1 MFPGL
6 TVRENFRLAALGSR
20 APKAEQQAAQRRALE
35 VFPLLEQHLD
45 RDASRLSGGQQQ
57 MVAVGRALI
66 GGTKLLLVDEVTQGL
81 APNIAYDMGRTLR
94 RVADEGH
101 GVLLVE
107 QNAQMALEVADRV
120 YVVDQ
125 GVIVHSGDAEQLRE
139 RPRLDGRAP
148 PALIPDEGARCMAEL
163 GVALLTFAP
172 VRTQDFVSLGRCA
185 EEQGYAACYTTE
197 SLTDTL
203 SIDLAILLGTSTHPR
218 GQLRHRSATC
228 GTRSS
233 RRRWRRP
240 PPTCRAAG
248 SCSESGS
255 VTRSASRR
263 SACPWASRRSTCRP
277 TSGT

>member
-1 MFPGL
+1 MSTGERTAGTGDAPLLELEDVQAYYGLAHVLQGITLTVRAGELVALLGRNGAGKTTTVKSIMGLVSVRGGRIRCDGKDVVGHPTESIAQFGIGYVPEDRRMFPGL

-20 APKAEQQAAQRRALE
+20 ASKADQQTAQRRALE

-81 APNIAYDMGRTLR
+81 APNIALDMGRTLR

-125 GVIVHSGDAEQLRE
+125 GVIVHEGDAEELRA
-139 RPRLDGRAP
+139 D
-148 PALIPDEGARCMAEL
+148 PAWMAEHL
-163 GVALLTFAP
+163 
-172 VRTQDFVSLGRCA
+172 
-185 EEQGYAACYTTE
+185 
-197 SLTDTL
+197 
-203 SIDLAILLGTSTHPR
+203 
-218 GQLRHRSATC
+218 QL
-228 GTRSS
+228 
-233 RRRWRRP
+233 
-240 PPTCRAAG
+240 
-248 SCSESGS
+248 
-255 VTRSASRR
+255 
-263 SACPWASRRSTCRP
+263 
-277 TSGT
+277 

>member
-1 MFPGL
+1 MSTGERIADGAPLLELENVQAYYGLAHVLQGITLIVRTGELVALLGRNGAGKTTTVKSIMGLVSVRGGRIRCDGRDVVGHPTEDIAQFGVGYVPEDRRMFPGL

-20 APKAEQQAAQRRALE
+20 APKGEQQAAQHRALE
-35 VFPLLEQHLD
+35 VFPLLETHLD

-125 GVIVHSGDAEQLRE
+125 GVIVHAGDAEQLRA
-139 RPRLDGRAP
+139 D
-148 PALIPDEGARCMAEL
+148 PAWMAEHL
-163 GVALLTFAP
+163 
-172 VRTQDFVSLGRCA
+172 
-185 EEQGYAACYTTE
+185 
-197 SLTDTL
+197 
-203 SIDLAILLGTSTHPR
+203 
-218 GQLRHRSATC
+218 QL
-228 GTRSS
+228 
-233 RRRWRRP
+233 
-240 PPTCRAAG
+240 
-248 SCSESGS
+248 
-255 VTRSASRR
+255 
-263 SACPWASRRSTCRP
+263 
-277 TSGT
+277 

>member
-1 MFPGL
+1 MSADERTAGTGDAPLLELEDVQAYYGLAHVLQGITLTVRAGELVALLGRNGAGKTTTVKSIMGLVSVRGGRIRCDGEDVVGHPTESIARFGIGYVPEDRRMFPGL

-20 APKAEQQAAQRRALE
+20 ASKADQQTAQRRALE

-125 GVIVHSGDAEQLRE
+125 GVIVHSGDAEQLRN
-139 RPRLDGRAP
+139 D
-148 PALIPDEGARCMAEL
+148 PAWMAEHL
-163 GVALLTFAP
+163 
-172 VRTQDFVSLGRCA
+172 
-185 EEQGYAACYTTE
+185 
-197 SLTDTL
+197 
-203 SIDLAILLGTSTHPR
+203 
-218 GQLRHRSATC
+218 QL
-228 GTRSS
+228 
-233 RRRWRRP
+233 
-240 PPTCRAAG
+240 
-248 SCSESGS
+248 
-255 VTRSASRR
+255 
-263 SACPWASRRSTCRP
+263 
-277 TSGT
+277 